1 MMLEQGDEEFDTV
14 GEEEDEEEF
23 VTEMDKF
30 FGED

>member
-1 MMLEQGDEEFDTV
+1 MLEQGDEEFDTV